1 MNTKLPKII
10 DTFIK
15 ACNEHNSDAYIA
27 CFIEDAV
34 VQDEGKDINGTKAIK
49 EWNERS
55 TEEYR
60 VTLDVI
66 RLLDKN
72 EETVLT
78 ASVSGDFE
86 GSPVNLDYHFK
97 ISNDKIMNL
106 KILLTEE

>member
-1 MNTKLPKII
+1 MYTKLPKII

-55 TEEYR
+55 SKEYK
-60 VTLDVI
+60 VKLDAIKLVD
-66 RLLDKN
+66 RN

-86 GSPVNLDYHFK
+86 GSPVNLDYHFT
-97 ISNDKIMNL
+97 ISNDKIMAL